1 MFEGTQ
7 QLAAEIATI
16 WDDID
21 DHISENPI
29 KDIWSSIKDFYVI
42 IIKTENLRT
51 QYKSK
56 HQEMRIS
63 LGSQWKETYEASY
76 EEKLAFT
83 KEYIKKAKD
92 ARKNVHHRESPQK
105 RITEA
110 KAMKVVMFLLKMCCG
125 HDGQFKNR
133 IWKVIWKY

>member
-63 LGSQWKETYEASY
+63 LGSQ
-76 EEKLAFT
+76 
-83 KEYIKKAKD
+83 
-92 ARKNVHHRESPQK
+92 
-105 RITEA
+105 
-110 KAMKVVMFLLKMCCG
+110 
-125 HDGQFKNR
+125 
-133 IWKVIWKY
+133 